1 MAQDTHLQAWKCLI
15 RSTTALPA
23 AGYYEYSYGMAGD
36 VTTMCLASALIACWD
51 ETLVGWLDLD
61 FDASI
66 TDFFG
71 IRVGRLVT
79 HTLYDNDLCH
89 VNRLRLGRSVKLN
102 PHLTSRLGL
111 ARRNAGTPG
120 CLLC

>member
-15 RSTTALPA
+15 RSTTALPE

-66 TDFFG
+66 TYFFG

-79 HTLYDNDLCH
+79 HTLYDNDLSPCESTASWSFSQ
-89 VNRLRLGRSVKLN
+89 VESPSDKPVGR
-102 PHLTSRLGL
+102 GE
-111 ARRNAGTPG
+111 A
-120 CLLC
+120 